1 MSASVFTLPA
11 PLVLLIHLHLLQYPH
26 ANKPEYD
33 HNLFD
38 ARVRGLRDRTRTM
51 EDVSYFL
58 ITRIEGSKERARK
71 IISTYP
77 CVQPAETTA
86 FRTSLAKFLETLR
99 HSSMPSGRTDSKTPA
114 ANSAWWWKDVVV
126 RKSLLEECAGE
137 KFERLILALST
148 HALLKGSLPIDP
160 KETQALLRS
169 QPRAYM
175 THLATFR
182 SARNAW
188 ARSASLLVQR
198 QNDLR
203 VLRFRVQH
211 QNHSSKY
218 DSLSTE
224 KLRALADS
232 TLQDLLSN
240 AAWAG
245 MGGRSALKFLADLSW
260 IAPSDPAD
268 PKETQL
274 VSEAPRDPLPPTPPP
289 PLPIAAAHHPA
300 NLRKIIKRV
309 FPKQVLVDTPSSAA
323 SKGPSRPHALS
334 ERMDAEAR
342 MGQALGD
349 ALARTRTSAAR
360 QKPIPSSRRA
370 LHRVKMNL
378 WQATEQISNI
388 DFEAAQDNGESFGAL
403 GPNTST
409 IEARVTAIRENLLPK
424 YPPIPA
430 LPQPVTVTTP
440 RQPPQ
445 TPPKSKSKIVSAR
458 RLVTKTS
465 PPPKTV
471 KPSLEHDLNRRLGPG
486 QPVSSNST
494 VAIDRPLPAPFN
506 PQREEYDAEGGE
518 SDLGTATPRPH
529 PKQRQIL
536 TRRAPTSRSAA
547 HTVALSAYAKPP
559 YQFHDEEDS
568 DDEFDEGT
576 SMSVRDLLLQA
587 DMSHFDIIDDDSSE
601 VGEQSFG
608 WA

>member
-11 PLVLLIHLHLLQYPH
+11 SLVLLIHLHLLQYPH

-99 HSSMPSGRTDSKTPA
+99 HSSMSSGRTDSKTPA

-137 KFERLILALST
+137 RFERLILALST
-148 HALLKGSLPIDP
+148 HALLKGSLSIEL

-175 THLATFR
+175 THLATFQ
-182 SARNAW
+182 SHRNAW
-188 ARSASLLVQR
+188 ARSASLLDQR
-198 QNDLR
+198 QHDLQ

-211 QNHSSKY
+211 QNHSNKY

-245 MGGRSALKFLADLSW
+245 AGGRSALKFLADLSW
-260 IAPSDPAD
+260 IAPSEAPAD

-309 FPKQVLVDTPSSAA
+309 FPNQVLIDTPSSAA

-349 ALARTRTSAAR
+349 ALARTHTSAAR
-360 QKPIPSSRRA
+360 QKPIPSSKRA
-370 LHRVKMNL
+370 LHRVKMSL
-378 WQATEQISNI
+378 WQAAEEISNV

-403 GPNTST
+403 GSNTSS
-409 IEARVTAIRENLLPK
+409 IEARVTAIRKNLLPK

-430 LPQPVTVTTP
+430 LPQPVTATTRHEPP
-440 RQPPQ
+440 R
-445 TPPKSKSKIVSAR
+445 TPPKSNSKAVWAR

-465 PPPKTV
+465 PPPETV
-471 KPSLEHDLNRRLGPG
+471 KPKLEHDLNRRLGPR
-486 QPVSSNST
+486 QPVSNNSAVT
-494 VAIDRPLPAPFN
+494 IDHPLPALFS
-506 PQREEYDAEGGE
+506 PQREEYDAEGSE

-536 TRRAPTSRSAA
+536 TRAPTSRSAA
-547 HTVALSAYAKPP
+547 HTVALSAYGKHP
-559 YQFHDEEDS
+559 YEFHNEEGS
-568 DDEFDEGT
+568 DDEVDEGP